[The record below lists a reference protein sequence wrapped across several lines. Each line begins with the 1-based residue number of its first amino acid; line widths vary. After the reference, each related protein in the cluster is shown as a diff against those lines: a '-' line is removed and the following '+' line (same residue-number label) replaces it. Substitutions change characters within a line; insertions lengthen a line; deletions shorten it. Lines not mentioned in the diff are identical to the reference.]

1 MIPMMIDQGF
11 GAIAVCMDTW
21 GLAHLVYGGMA
32 QGRVFAQQA
41 GEAKEKAEVNG
52 KAEINGKAT
61 VNGKAE
67 ANGTAELHITANG
80 KAS

>member
-11 GAIAVCMDTW
+11 GAIAVAMDTW

-52 KAEINGKAT
+52 KTE
-61 VNGKAE
+61 VNGKVE
-67 ANGTAELHITANG
+67 ANDTSELHVTANG
-80 KAS
+80 KASP